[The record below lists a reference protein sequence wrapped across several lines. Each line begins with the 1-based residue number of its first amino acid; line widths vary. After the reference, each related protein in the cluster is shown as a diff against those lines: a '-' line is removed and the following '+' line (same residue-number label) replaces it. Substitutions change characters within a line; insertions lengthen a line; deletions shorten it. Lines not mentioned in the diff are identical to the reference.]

1 MRGPL
6 KSTSPRACVCSPI
19 GFMARAPRTPPKP
32 PWRIPDPS
40 WTMASSVQI
49 EEVAAAWLAK
59 RDSGQWRDADQKA
72 LTLWLQ
78 ASTAHR
84 VAFVRLEAAWQAAQ
98 RLRALDTGTLPGEG
112 PPPGYWR
119 LSLFFDDA
127 LPPEAAAAQPD
138 H

>member
-19 GFMARAPRTPPKP
+19 GFTVPAPRKSPKP
-32 PWRIPDPS
+32 PWQIPS
-40 WTMASSVQI
+40 STWTMASSVQI

-59 RDSGQWRDADQKA
+59 RDSGQWRDADQAA
-72 LTLWLQ
+72 LTLWLH

-98 RLRALDTGTLPGEG
+98 RLRALGAGTLPGEV
-112 PPPGYWR
+112 PAPGDWR
-119 LSLFFDDA
+119 LS
-127 LPPEAAAAQPD
+127 P
-138 H
+138 